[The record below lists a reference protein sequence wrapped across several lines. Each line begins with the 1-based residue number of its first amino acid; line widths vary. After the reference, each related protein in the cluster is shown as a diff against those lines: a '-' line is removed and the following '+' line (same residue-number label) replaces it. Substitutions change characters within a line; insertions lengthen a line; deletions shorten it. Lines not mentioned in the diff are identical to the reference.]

1 MRIDI
6 IAVVPDLMN
15 SFFEHSIIKNA
26 RQKGLLEVNII
37 PLRAYGK
44 GNYNQIDDYQ
54 YGGHAGMVLMPE
66 PLAECIDDLLKET
79 SYDEIIYL
87 TPDGKTFD
95 QRMANTLSLKGN
107 ILFICGHYKGIDQRI
122 RDIYVTLEI
131 SVGAPPVYTRPADF
145 RGHLVPDVLTSG
157 HEMKIKEWQSQQ
169 AFEQTKRLR
178 PDLFEK
184 WE

>member
-37 PLRAYGK
+37 QLRAYGK

-87 TPDGKTFD
+87 TPDGN
-95 QRMANTLSLKGN
+95 R
-107 ILFICGHYKGIDQRI
+107 
-122 RDIYVTLEI
+122 
-131 SVGAPPVYTRPADF
+131 
-145 RGHLVPDVLTSG
+145 
-157 HEMKIKEWQSQQ
+157 
-169 AFEQTKRLR
+169 
-178 PDLFEK
+178 
-184 WE
+184 